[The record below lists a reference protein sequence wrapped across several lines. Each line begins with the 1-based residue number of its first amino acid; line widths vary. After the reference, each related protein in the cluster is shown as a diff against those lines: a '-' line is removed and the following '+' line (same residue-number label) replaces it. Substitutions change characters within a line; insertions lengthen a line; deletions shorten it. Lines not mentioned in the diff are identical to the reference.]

1 MGIALENVG
10 GMQMELLWTNPSFE
24 SGSTFAPQTVSVDLS
39 GYTFIM
45 IEFLP
50 FGQQWYD
57 WAGKA
62 MRLYP
67 VGSTGNLEFMLLNQ
81 SFTPAVPE
89 CVSRLF
95 HTSSSGVTFQNN
107 VYSNNGGY
115 TNLRNDW
122 GVPTKIYGIRL

>member
-1 MGIALENVG
+1 MGLMSVG
-10 GMQMELLWTNPSFE
+10 AGSRAKLLWTNPSFE

-39 GYTFIM
+39 GYAFVM

-57 WAGKA
+57 WTGKA

-81 SFTPAVPE
+81 VQTTSVIE

-95 HTSSSGVTFQNN
+95 YTSSSGVTFQNN
-107 VYSNNGGY
+107 VYTGDGGHI
-115 TNLRNDW
+115 NLRNDW
-122 GVPTKIYGIRL
+122 GVPTKIYGIKL